1 LREALLNALIHTDYR
16 IHGPILIKQFKD
28 RLEISNP
35 GGLPGGITPENIL
48 RHQPVSRNPA
58 LVDALT
64 RLRLV
69 NRSNLGVRRMFQSLL
84 IEG

>member
-1 LREALLNALIHTDYR
+1 MD
-16 IHGPILIKQFKD
+16 PSW
-28 RLEISNP
+28 SNSYP

-48 RHQPVSRNPA
+48 RHETVARNPA

-69 NRSNLGVRRMFQSLL
+69 NRSNLGVRRMFQALL
-84 IEG
+84 IEGKEPPSHP